1 MSVVLDTGALLAIE
15 RGDRRIAALLKMELA
30 AGRSPK
36 THGGVI
42 GQVWRGGAGRQARL
56 AKALQ
61 GVEIVA
67 IDDALG
73 RRIGI
78 LLGRS
83 GGTDVIDAG
92 VVLVADDG
100 DEVLTGDRADLRELA
115 AAAGR
120 RLDLV
125 EV

>member
-1 MSVVLDTGALLAIE
+1 VSVVLDAGALLAIE
-15 RGDRRIAALLKMELA
+15 RGDRRIAAVLKVELA
-30 AGRSPK
+30 AGRSPR

-56 AKALQ
+56 AMALQ
-61 GVEIVA
+61 GAEIVA

-73 RRIGI
+73 RRVGI

-83 GGTDVIDAG
+83 GGADVIDAG
-92 VVLVADDG
+92 VVLIADDG
-100 DEVLTGDRADLRELA
+100 DEVFTGDRADLLALA

-120 RLDLV
+120 QIDLV

>member
-1 MSVVLDTGALLAIE
+1 VSVVLDAGALLAIE
-15 RGDRRIAALLKMELA
+15 RGDRRIAAVLKVELA
-30 AGRSPK
+30 AGRSPR

-42 GQVWRGGAGRQARL
+42 GQVWRGGTGRQAPL

-73 RRIGI
+73 RRVGI

-83 GGTDVIDAG
+83 GGADVIDAG
-92 VVLVADDG
+92 VVLIADDG
-100 DEVLTGDRADLRELA
+100 DEVFTGDRADLHDLA

-120 RLDLV
+120 QIDLV
-125 EV
+125 DV

>member
-1 MSVVLDTGALLAIE
+1 VSVVLDTGALLGIE
-15 RGDRRIAALLKMELA
+15 RGDRRIAAILKVELA
-30 AGRSPK
+30 AGRSPR

-42 GQVWRGGAGRQARL
+42 GQVWRGGKGRQSRL

-73 RRIGI
+73 RRVGI

-83 GGTDVIDAG
+83 GRTDVVDAG
-92 VVLVADDG
+92 VVLIADDG
-100 DEVLTGDRADLRELA
+100 DEVFTGDRADLQDLA

-120 RLDLV
+120 QLDLV
-125 EV
+125 DV

>member
-1 MSVVLDTGALLAIE
+1 MTVVLDAGALLSIE

-30 AGRSPK
+30 AGRSPR

-73 RRIGI
+73 RRIGL

-83 GGTDVIDAG
+83 GRTDVIDAG

-100 DEVLTGDRADLRELA
+100 DEVFTGDRADLRELA

-120 RLDLV
+120 HLDLV

>member
-1 MSVVLDTGALLAIE
+1 MSVVLDAGALLAIE

-30 AGRSPK
+30 AGRSPR

-83 GGTDVIDAG
+83 GRTDVIDAG

-100 DEVLTGDRADLRELA
+100 DEVFTGDRADLRELA

-120 RLDLV
+120 HLDLV

>member
-1 MSVVLDTGALLAIE
+1 MSVVLDAGALLAIG

-30 AGRSPK
+30 AGRSPR

-42 GQVWRGGAGRQARL
+42 GQVWRGGAGRQAPL
-56 AKALQ
+56 AKVLQ

-73 RRIGI
+73 RRIGS

-83 GGTDVIDAG
+83 GRTDVVDAG

-100 DEVLTGDRADLRELA
+100 DEVFTGDRADLRELA
-115 AAAGR
+115 AAAGKQI
-120 RLDLV
+120 DLV
-125 EV
+125 DV

>member
-1 MSVVLDTGALLAIE
+1 MSVVLDAGALLAIE
-15 RGDRRIAALLKMELA
+15 RGDRRIAAVLKAELA
-30 AGRSPK
+30 AGRSPR

-42 GQVWRGGAGRQARL
+42 GQVWRGGTGRQARL

-73 RRIGI
+73 RRVGI

-83 GGTDVIDAG
+83 GRTDVIDAG
-92 VVLVADDG
+92 VVLIADEG
-100 DEVLTGDRADLRELA
+100 DEVFTADRTDLHDLA

-120 RLDLV
+120 QLDLV
-125 EV
+125 DV

>member
-1 MSVVLDTGALLAIE
+1 MSVVLDAGALLAVE

-30 AGRSPK
+30 AGRSPR

-42 GQVWRGGAGRQARL
+42 GQVWRGDAGRQARL

-61 GVEIVA
+61 GVEVVA

-83 GGTDVIDAG
+83 GRTDVIDAG
-92 VVLVADDG
+92 VVLVADEG
-100 DEVLTGDRADLRELA
+100 DEVFTGDRADLRELA

-120 RLDLV
+120 NLDLV

>member
-1 MSVVLDTGALLAIE
+1 MSVVLDAGALLAIE
-15 RGDRRIAALLKMELA
+15 RGDRRIAALLKMELG
-30 AGRSPK
+30 AGRSPR

-61 GVEIVA
+61 GFEIVA

-83 GGTDVIDAG
+83 GRTDVVDAG
-92 VVLVADDG
+92 VVVVADDG
-100 DEVLTGDRADLRELA
+100 DEVFTGDRADLRELA

-120 RLDLV
+120 HLDLV